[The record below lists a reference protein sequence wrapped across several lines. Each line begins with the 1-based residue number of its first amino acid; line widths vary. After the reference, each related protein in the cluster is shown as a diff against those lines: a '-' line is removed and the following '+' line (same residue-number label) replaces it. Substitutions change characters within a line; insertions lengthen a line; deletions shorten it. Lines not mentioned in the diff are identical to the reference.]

1 MLPKCKFGLIGLGF
15 KKTQEFNM
23 TIQMALVFGALI
35 VQMTILLLLVFPLPF
50 SVRKHLSQTLTKLSK
65 NNTFTI
71 GMWFSIALMGMQF
84 VDCLNRLQRYRGLTS
99 DSGFLTNEQLASKFY
114 SQRNLYLTGMVMYL
128 YLAIYT
134 VLTIVRKLVQK
145 ESTYREAEGKEAKPD
160 TKSSDG
166 EVLQYK
172 ELIEQK
178 EKDIGALKSQV
189 SGLQKAYDELNP
201 SKEKGKSE

>member
-1 MLPKCKFGLIGLGF
+1 
-15 KKTQEFNM
+15 M
-23 TIQMALVFGALI
+23 TIQMALVFAALI

-84 VDCLNRLQRYRGLTS
+84 VDCLNRIQRYRGLGF
-99 DSGFLTNEQLASKFY
+99 DAGFLTNEQLASKFY

-145 ESTYREAEGKEAKPD
+145 ESIYRERAGKEASPGA
-160 TKSSDG
+160 KSSDQG
-166 EVLQYK
+166 EVLKYK
-172 ELIEQK
+172 ELIAQK

-201 SKEKGKSE
+201 STEKGKSE